1 MALYIKY
8 GTSFFDLIYLENQK
22 RYSYPYGLTDTT
34 LTSVRDCG
42 LNSHKYSEKYNSELI
57 IL

>member
-8 GTSFFDLIYLENQK
+8 RTSFFDLIYLENQK
-22 RYSYPYGLTDTT
+22 RYSYPYGLTDKTP
-34 LTSVRDCG
+34 TSVRDCG
-42 LNSHKYSEKYNSELI
+42 SNPHKYSEKHNPELI